1 MDENRLVRA
10 NKNDNS
16 IKIMIAVIAVLSL
29 LIVGLALYLLVFSK
43 NSNNTQNNSEP
54 ASVNDDSGEGPAS
67 YADISDTES
76 DDESVTDESPE
87 PYSGES
93 QDDPSYVDE
102 SSPAESSVE
111 ESSGEYVE
119 PEHGWVINYLGYTY
133 LYKGYGFEQFT
144 FSSNIVNK
152 YTDSLNKIKQLAGSK
167 RVYNILVPTNCEF
180 FTIPASV
187 KQEDDFYCAS
197 QRKFMNNVY
206 AKTDSSII
214 NVDVYNTFETH
225 YDEKLFFNSDPNYTH
240 LAAYYVYLDYCKAA
254 GITPIVAGMYTQ
266 KLLNNQFLGKFFTA
280 TGSERVMKNADRF
293 DYFDIDEAYTA
304 TEKVYRGSGIVNRT
318 GVIFADTGSYNYYTF
333 LGEDAKRIDI
343 TAAGDASRSL
353 LVIGDSSAAPFI
365 TFLVPNYGKIT
376 YINPQLYNDSI
387 ADMLAGDGFTDVV
400 IITYNTYAGRLLHS
414 DLAKLAGN

>member
-93 QDDPSYVDE
+93 QDVPSGADE
-102 SSPAESSVE
+102 SSAAESSTE

-167 RVYNILVPTNCEF
+167 RVYNILVPTN
-180 FTIPASV
+180 
-187 KQEDDFYCAS
+187 
-197 QRKFMNNVY
+197 
-206 AKTDSSII
+206 
-214 NVDVYNTFETH
+214 
-225 YDEKLFFNSDPNYTH
+225 
-240 LAAYYVYLDYCKAA
+240 
-254 GITPIVAGMYTQ
+254 
-266 KLLNNQFLGKFFTA
+266 
-280 TGSERVMKNADRF
+280 
-293 DYFDIDEAYTA
+293 
-304 TEKVYRGSGIVNRT
+304 
-318 GVIFADTGSYNYYTF
+318 
-333 LGEDAKRIDI
+333 
-343 TAAGDASRSL
+343 
-353 LVIGDSSAAPFI
+353 
-365 TFLVPNYGKIT
+365 
-376 YINPQLYNDSI
+376 
-387 ADMLAGDGFTDVV
+387 
-400 IITYNTYAGRLLHS
+400 
-414 DLAKLAGN
+414 